1 MMIGST
7 TPCPAE
13 AGFRPLRAP
22 LAHFHAAPAYPAAP
36 AAIPGIHQRAYPQ
49 IESQPHARREAFAMT
64 LPRSLRARLRALAPD
79 DKELGLFL
87 EDLAFAVRAET
98 GNGYDI
104 SDSARFEAGLPLKPQ
119 VASPGPQAHMQ
130 ALVRLPP
137 APTPGKHDCGRLR
150 RHLYRAGRGRHCGI
164 GKLGQAH
171 PG

>member
-1 MMIGST
+1 MIGST

-49 IESQPHARREAFAMT
+49 IKSQPQARRETFAMT

-87 EDLAFAVRAET
+87 EDLALSVRAET
-98 GNGYDI
+98 GNDYDLANRPA
-104 SDSARFEAGLPLKPQ
+104 SQPACRSSRKSQARRRKRICRPSSTTSTGAN
-119 VASPGPQAHMQ
+119 ARQA
-130 ALVRLPP
+130 
-137 APTPGKHDCGRLR
+137 
-150 RHLYRAGRGRHCGI
+150 
-164 GKLGQAH
+164 
-171 PG
+171 